1 MKLKLDK
8 YNPHRQSLCVLGMS
22 QTGKTRISK
31 IITKLIVDSGRKA
44 IVYDPNHRWT
54 QKVNDEPVF
63 SASYVVNTIHEM
75 NPKGLCIV
83 QPVEDSENFF
93 VDFCKKVWSF
103 RQIGFFTV
111 IIDELHNNVTT
122 FHAKES
128 FKMLVRNCHNWN
140 IGYVAIMQRTQEVP
154 KMTISNS
161 MHQIAFR
168 LNWPSDIKILKE
180 FLGEEVER
188 LSPDSENPLPENHA
202 FYKAPFK
209 KVIEVEP

>member
-1 MKLKLDK
+1 MKLKLEK
-8 YNPHRQSLCVLGMS
+8 YNPHRQSISVLGMS

-31 IITKLIVDSGRKA
+31 IITKLLVDSGRKV
-44 IVYDPNHRWT
+44 IVYDPNARWT
-54 QKVNDEPVF
+54 QKVTDEPAF
-63 SASYVVNTIHEM
+63 SAVHVVNNIHQM
-75 NPKGLCIV
+75 NLKDLCIV
-83 QPVEDSENFF
+83 QPDEDTEDFF
-93 VDFCKKVWSF
+93 IEFCKKVWSF
-103 RQIGFFTV
+103 RKTGFFTV

-128 FKMLVRNCHNWN
+128 FKKLVRNCHNWN

-154 KMTISNS
+154 KMAISNS

-209 KVIEVEP
+209 KVVEFQA